1 MIILLSLHQKC
12 LNVGGHNEPQNVP
25 PHVFLMPI
33 VCHSMLCRRCQN
45 INVFVEF
52 FARLCAHPVHPLF
65 QILDPPTPVEG
76 QSHSTPRGSL
86 AGLAVAVGH
95 RTNSGQSG
103 NVSSQCDL
111 SGH

>member
-1 MIILLSLHQKC
+1 MYHLMFFDANCVSFHAMSKVPKYKC
-12 LNVGGHNEPQNVP
+12 
-25 PHVFLMPI
+25 
-33 VCHSMLCRRCQN
+33 VCGIFR
-45 INVFVEF
+45 
-52 FARLCAHPVHPLF
+52 AHPVHPLF

-103 NVSSQCDL
+103 IVSSQICDL